1 MVPILDLVTGK
12 TLGPNKEGE
21 LCFKGAQIMKGYYG
35 DSKSTS
41 ECFDEEGYFHTGDV
55 GYYDTDGYFFIVDRI
70 KELIKYKAF
79 QVAPAELEAILL
91 KHPSIED
98 AAVVGVPDEISGELP
113 KAFVVKKQGVDVS
126 EEEIVKFVEGQVSP
140 HKKLRGGVTFVD
152 SIPKTSSGKILRRE
166 LRNSSKSKL

>member
-1 MVPILDLVTGK
+1 ILDLVTGK
-12 TLGPNKEGE
+12 TVGPNKEGE
-21 LCFKGAQIMKGYYG
+21 LCFKGTQIMKGYYG
-35 DSKSTS
+35 DSKATS
-41 ECFDEEGYFHTGDV
+41 ECFDKEGYFHTGDV
-55 GYYDTDGYFFIVDRI
+55 GYYDTDGYFFIMDRI

-98 AAVVGVPDEISGELP
+98 AAVVGVPDEVSGELP
-113 KAFVVKKQGVDVS
+113 KAFVVKKQGIDVI
-126 EEEIVKFVEGQVSP
+126 EEEIVKFVAGQVSP

-166 LRNSSKSKL
+166 LRDSTKSKL